1 MKGQQPGR
9 GEAFGERSEKGSSYA
24 EGQGALGGQSA
35 GTVARQSPPRPPSE
49 PGQSAGEIRQSFV
62 LEADF

>member
-9 GEAFGERSEKGSSYA
+9 GEAFGEPSEKGSSYA
-24 EGQGALGGQSA
+24 EGQGALGGHA